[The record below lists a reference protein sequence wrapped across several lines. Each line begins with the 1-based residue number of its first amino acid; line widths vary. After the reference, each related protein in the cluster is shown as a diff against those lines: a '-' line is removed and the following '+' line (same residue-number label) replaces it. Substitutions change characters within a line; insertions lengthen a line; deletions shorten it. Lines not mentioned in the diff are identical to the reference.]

1 MKRELF
7 TASGAKN
14 TPERDAELFKTII
27 NAMVPVF
34 DSMSE
39 MLAEVDHS
47 LPRQAYKI
55 TIETVNEEDYLS

>member
-1 MKRELF
+1 MRRELF
-7 TASGAKN
+7 TASAAKN

-39 MLAEVDHS
+39 MLAEVDHN

>member
-7 TASGAKN
+7 TASAAKN

-27 NAMVPVF
+27 NAVIPVF
-34 DSMSE
+34 DSMPE

-47 LPRQAYKI
+47 LPRQSYKV
-55 TIETVNEEDYLS
+55 TIEAVNEEDYLS